1 MVTTQGWRKHSVEG
15 FWNLLTVIV
24 VACFSLMLVVMLI
37 QISSRYIFGIGVPW
51 TDEVS
56 RYLYIS
62 EIFLGTALAQRKKEH
77 IRITI
82 VTDLLPATWKK
93 VAACLADLITLLV
106 SAMLVY
112 GAVHMMKVTKGIY
125 ASTFNMS
132 FSYLYL
138 IQILG
143 IVLFS
148 LLVLR
153 DLFSRLNPNAREN
166 EINDRSQGPC

>member
-1 MVTTQGWRKHSVEG
+1 MSAAQDWRRHPING

-24 VACFSLMLVVMLI
+24 VTCFSLMLVVMLI
-37 QISSRYIFGIGVPW
+37 QIASRYVFGIGVPW

-62 EIFLGTALAQRKKEH
+62 EIFLGTALAQRRKEH
-77 IRITI
+77 IRISV
-82 VTDLLPATWKK
+82 VTDLLPKTGKK
-93 VAACLADLITLLV
+93 VAACIADIITLLV

-112 GAVHMMKVTKGIY
+112 GAIHMMKVTKGVY

-138 IQILG
+138 IQISG

-153 DLFSRLNPNAREN
+153 DMFSTFSAKVQES
-166 EINDRSQGPC
+166 ESTSGSQEQ